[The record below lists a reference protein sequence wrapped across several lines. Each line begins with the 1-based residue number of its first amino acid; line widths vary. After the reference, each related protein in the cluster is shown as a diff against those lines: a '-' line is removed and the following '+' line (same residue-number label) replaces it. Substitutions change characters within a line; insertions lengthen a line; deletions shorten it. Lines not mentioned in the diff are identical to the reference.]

1 MNLEECSHGCIY
13 IVYLAFG
20 GVVDC
25 NRMLTTF
32 DIDNLGA
39 VEIGWC
45 GEA

>member
-1 MNLEECSHGCIY
+1 
-13 IVYLAFG
+13 
-20 GVVDC
+20 VVDC